1 MTTTVNHR
9 LDGGE
14 LLGRTLAAAGVD
26 HVFALHGGHLES
38 FWQSCLRHGLRLV
51 DFRHEASAGHAADAW
66 ARTTGRLGVCAVT
79 SGPGFTNAITAITNA
94 YLDAIPVLFIV
105 SSPPLRDV
113 ETNPL
118 QGGVDQIAMALPSVK
133 WAHRVTHVERI
144 PELLAQAVRTCVNGR
159 PGPVL
164 LEVPIDVV
172 HMPVAEAL
180 VQPARGLAVR
190 TRPAPTPED
199 VQAII
204 AMLRQAARPALFVGN
219 GVRFAGAEEELRR
232 FAETSGIPVFCGG
245 HGYGAL
251 PHAHPLWGRDFA
263 LLSLLAMG
271 GQPGADAV
279 LVVGARLG
287 MFSGGRLGTPI
298 GADVPVA
305 QIDLDAS
312 EFGRLREVKIPVLA
326 DAREALRAL
335 ADAAAQVKWPERS
348 QWAATA
354 TALKTMVSAGF
365 APAEPQATPVHPHHA
380 VAAIADTAPA
390 GTVFVVDGGEAS
402 AWAHMGLRVDAMHQL
417 IGAGYHGCLG
427 VGPGM
432 AIGAALAHPGTP
444 VVLVTGD
451 GAIGFHIQEF
461 ETMARLGLPIV
472 TVVLDNAMWGMSAH
486 GQDLIYGRDKRVIST
501 LPGTPYDAVAAAFGC
516 RGERVERLAELAPA
530 LRRALDAGAPTCIDV
545 RIDPEQMHPSMPAM
559 VGADHPAD
567 SEIMIPYYDNIRLG

>member
-1 MTTTVNHR
+1 MTTAANHR

-38 FWQSCLRHGLRLV
+38 FWQSCLRHGLRLI
-51 DFRHEASAGHAADAW
+51 DFRHEAAAGHAADGW

-79 SGPGFTNAITAITNA
+79 SGPGFTNVITAITNA

-164 LEVPIDVV
+164 LEVPIDVM

-190 TRPAPTPED
+190 TRPAPAPED

-204 AMLRQAARPALFVGN
+204 AMLQRAERPALFVGN

-232 FAETSGIPVFCGG
+232 FAQTSGIPVFCGG

-251 PHAHPLWGRDFA
+251 PHGHRLWGRDFA

-305 QIDLDAS
+305 QIDLDPG

-335 ADAAAQVKWPERS
+335 ADAAAALTWPDRS

-354 TALKTMVSAGF
+354 TALKGMVNAGF
-365 APAEPQATPVHPHHA
+365 AAADAEATPLHPYHA
-380 VAAIADTAPA
+380 VATIADVAPA
-390 GTVFVVDGGEAS
+390 GTLFVVDGGEAS
-402 AWAHMGLRVDAMHQL
+402 AWAHMVLRVDAMRQL

-461 ETMARLGLPIV
+461 ETMARLALPIV
-472 TVVLDNAMWGMSAH
+472 TVVLDNGLWGMSAH

-501 LPGTPYDAVAAAFGC
+501 LPGTPYEAVAAAFGC

-530 LRRALDAGAPTCIDV
+530 LRRALDAGGPTCIDV

-567 SEIMIPYYDNIRLG
+567 NEIMIPYYDNIRLG

>member
-199 VQAII
+199 VQAIV
-204 AMLRQAARPALFVGN
+204 AMLRQAARPVLFVGN

-279 LVVGARLG
+279 L
-287 MFSGGRLGTPI
+287 
-298 GADVPVA
+298 
-305 QIDLDAS
+305 
-312 EFGRLREVKIPVLA
+312 
-326 DAREALRAL
+326 
-335 ADAAAQVKWPERS
+335 
-348 QWAATA
+348 
-354 TALKTMVSAGF
+354 
-365 APAEPQATPVHPHHA
+365 
-380 VAAIADTAPA
+380 
-390 GTVFVVDGGEAS
+390 
-402 AWAHMGLRVDAMHQL
+402 
-417 IGAGYHGCLG
+417 
-427 VGPGM
+427 
-432 AIGAALAHPGTP
+432 
-444 VVLVTGD
+444 
-451 GAIGFHIQEF
+451 
-461 ETMARLGLPIV
+461 
-472 TVVLDNAMWGMSAH
+472 
-486 GQDLIYGRDKRVIST
+486 
-501 LPGTPYDAVAAAFGC
+501 
-516 RGERVERLAELAPA
+516 
-530 LRRALDAGAPTCIDV
+530 
-545 RIDPEQMHPSMPAM
+545 
-559 VGADHPAD
+559 
-567 SEIMIPYYDNIRLG
+567 